1 MTDTEQPQ
9 QLAPAS
15 VPEQSPRSSGL
26 LFARKSR
33 DYLEAGGEPPKSTPK
48 GGKSAIIV
56 GAVVAVAVVLGIALG
71 VGLGVGLRKTSAAPS
86 SGVRFTLAGST
97 SAGVAV
103 SYPTDAT
110 PCAVVSALGYVNTPN
125 LTMPAPLPLLG
136 ALACAADPAVAFSG
150 AATVPWLLYGGVNY
164 SSVTFTCTVGTGAP
178 AGNATV
184 GAQYISFSATGASV
198 AAGGTTAGVLSL
210 ALITINGT
218 TTITSSTASYA
229 VSGNAGVISGSA
241 AGMALLLSPS
251 EGCTGGAAQA
261 TVGGL
266 YYVALPGLVMS
277 PLQVAGSGACDATAA
292 GNLFSGSGTAASA
305 LYNGTTLSTVTV
317 SIAVS
322 QAARRLSRSLLS
334 LQSTALNM
342 TATAIINATSAQ
354 GFTLSATQSGSST
367 PALSAAFAPPNL
379 VVGELD
385 TFALGIDSITGPYIC
400 TGGAAAPRAVTGS
413 MYLKLPSLGLTM
425 SPSPT
430 PVAGSQ
436 FCNGSSP
443 QGYAFSVT
451 GAPTSVNMAGLTSV
465 SNVVTYVTGTYPA
478 DSKNGSLFSTMTLA
492 GVLSTSYALAA
503 DLKPMTLNVIASS
516 VKPAAGATPNRT
528 VVASVNLGVAAAGS
542 EFLLNATMNI
552 QYPCSGAQNGTAAMT
567 LPALGDFVLTANISS
582 ADCAL
587 SKFTLR
593 AFLPAQATL
602 AGFGVATALLTV
614 VHDSSKSTSWNFS
627 VTMPL
632 TGDGLLTATWQKP
645 FTALVMTATY
655 PSVTAS
661 VFSNAMYA
669 LLYPAPCTA
678 CPVDMPDLAS
688 SPLASTTLAAGLAA
702 PTYTNLVALMRFATP
717 TPGKL
722 SGTTLSYIGATGS
735 VSYLGAT
742 TTGGLVLKKDSN
754 NVLRSL
760 ITIDMPCT
768 AAGFALYPSFINAA
782 LTAVNAVAQ
791 FTSMQVVR
799 SSAPA
804 GFFSFFSAE
813 YGVVPQ
819 GISMVFA
826 SKQTVTALAGSA
838 LGALIGSI
846 DAASGVT
853 APSGD
858 TFFIGTWLGTAA
870 ASTIKVSMATTA
882 CSYELVSGLATK
894 GYSFFLSYTAGAA
907 APSVGI
913 TLTPL
918 TLFDGTDNALDVT
931 ADLQYNAPSGANAG
945 SFSADTQYTG
955 ATPWT
960 NPFGISSNLQIAY
973 PIGITMTAASSPFTF
988 GSLGLAGT
996 INSLADTRYATPM
1009 SGEFSLVSPAAGG
1022 PPTPAV
1028 SFSLNNVGVGRLMYA
1043 LTKDLL
1049 SASGTE
1055 SLSAP
1060 LTALYPWLDGMS
1072 VESADVSYNPTS
1084 AAITDALDN
1093 VIPVGLKLDVT
1104 RLEFFDLFKM
1114 GTAVFT
1120 LPSLLVPTS
1129 WPAGVQIYAA
1139 LDDAI
1144 SIGGLLNISGDA
1156 SGTTPPSLLICA
1168 VPPTVDQVVGGERRL
1183 LAEESLC
1190 TPGTPLM
1197 AVHGYIS
1204 VLGQS
1209 LGVNMAAS
1217 SAGFAVECSISVLGL
1232 DFSLSMA
1239 LDVPQLWTGGFSG
1252 SSLLST
1258 LAGSNFAFGI
1268 TAPALSDVAGSV
1280 SSAVGAALTDLFN
1293 GWEPFQTLQS
1303 ALDALPDL
1311 GSISGAVSSSAVL
1324 AVATSGLESTAGF
1337 GQDAM
1342 AAFTSAFGNGY
1353 TYDPANNCPLGNGN
1367 CCITMPT
1374 IEVGAITS
1382 AVCVPC
1388 SCTTDCVFGICTG
1401 GCSQCCSG
1409 AIPATQIGGNS
1420 YCPPAV
1426 TISLSSILG
1435 QASGRRLLSG
1445 NTTAAFAAS
1454 VPHRASQRKLTA
1466 IDTSS
1471 CVTSTTYS
1479 ATITSPAISISAQ
1492 SIGLSAPDGCSTLFG
1507 DLCNPS
1513 VEIPEFSTT
1522 LDVTVPTSIDETCLT
1537 NLLGESISVVT
1548 DFATTYATGP
1558 FAGLAKGLTSFLD
1571 ASSSGFSNVFSID
1584 AFDVAPIALS
1594 GSATTLSATASFTL
1608 LGTAYT
1614 DQELTLPLGADVSVL
1629 ADAVTGVAAAAFTSA
1644 TNLVG

>member
-1 MTDTEQPQ
+1 MT
-9 QLAPAS
+9 
-15 VPEQSPRSSGL
+15 
-26 LFARKSR
+26 
-33 DYLEAGGEPPKSTPK
+33 
-48 GGKSAIIV
+48 I
-56 GAVVAVAVVLGIALG
+56 
-71 VGLGVGLRKTSAAPS
+71 
-86 SGVRFTLAGST
+86 
-97 SAGVAV
+97 
-103 SYPTDAT
+103 
-110 PCAVVSALGYVNTPN
+110 
-125 LTMPAPLPLLG
+125 
-136 ALACAADPAVAFSG
+136 
-150 AATVPWLLYGGVNY
+150 
-164 SSVTFTCTVGTGAP
+164 
-178 AGNATV
+178 
-184 GAQYISFSATGASV
+184 
-198 AAGGTTAGVLSL
+198 
-210 ALITINGT
+210 
-218 TTITSSTASYA
+218 
-229 VSGNAGVISGSA
+229 
-241 AGMALLLSPS
+241 
-251 EGCTGGAAQA
+251 
-261 TVGGL
+261 
-266 YYVALPGLVMS
+266 
-277 PLQVAGSGACDATAA
+277 
-292 GNLFSGSGTAASA
+292 
-305 LYNGTTLSTVTV
+305 
-317 SIAVS
+317 
-322 QAARRLSRSLLS
+322 
-334 LQSTALNM
+334 
-342 TATAIINATSAQ
+342 
-354 GFTLSATQSGSST
+354 
-367 PALSAAFAPPNL
+367 
-379 VVGELD
+379 
-385 TFALGIDSITGPYIC
+385 
-400 TGGAAAPRAVTGS
+400 
-413 MYLKLPSLGLTM
+413 
-425 SPSPT
+425 
-430 PVAGSQ
+430 
-436 FCNGSSP
+436 
-443 QGYAFSVT
+443 
-451 GAPTSVNMAGLTSV
+451 
-465 SNVVTYVTGTYPA
+465 
-478 DSKNGSLFSTMTLA
+478 
-492 GVLSTSYALAA
+492 
-503 DLKPMTLNVIASS
+503 
-516 VKPAAGATPNRT
+516 
-528 VVASVNLGVAAAGS
+528 
-542 EFLLNATMNI
+542 
-552 QYPCSGAQNGTAAMT
+552 
-567 LPALGDFVLTANISS
+567 PALGDFVLTANISS

-587 SKFTLR
+587 SSFTLR

-602 AGFGVATALLTV
+602 AGFGVANALLTV
-614 VHDSSKSTSWNFS
+614 VHDSSMSTSWNFS

-645 FTALVMTATY
+645 FTTLVVTATY

-661 VFSNAMYA
+661 AFSNAMYA

-678 CPVDMPDLAS
+678 CPADMPDLGS

-702 PTYTNLVALMRFATP
+702 PTYTNLVALMKFATP

-722 SGTTLSYIGATGS
+722 SGTTLSYIGASGS

-742 TTGGLVLKKDSN
+742 TTGGLVLKKDNS

-782 LTAVNAVAQ
+782 LTVVNAVAQ
-791 FTSMQVVR
+791 FSSMQVVR

-804 GFFSFFSAE
+804 GFFSFFSTE
-813 YGVVPQ
+813 YGVVPL

-882 CSYELVSGLATK
+882 CSYELVSGLATE
-894 GYSFFLSYTAGAA
+894 GYSFFFSYTAGAA

-918 TLFDGTDNALDVT
+918 TLFNGTDDALDVT

-945 SFSADTQYTG
+945 SFSIDTQYTG

-960 NPFGISSNLQIAY
+960 NPFGISSNLQVAY
-973 PIGITMTAASSPFTF
+973 PIGITMTASSPFSF

-1009 SGEFSLVSPAAGG
+1009 SGEFSLVSPAAGAA
-1022 PPTPAV
+1022 PAPAV

-1072 VESADVSYNPTS
+1072 VASADVSYNPTS

-1093 VIPVGLKLDVT
+1093 VIPVGLKLAVT
-1104 RLEFFDLFKM
+1104 RLEFFDLFKL
-1114 GTAVFT
+1114 GTALFT

-1129 WPAGVQIYAA
+1129 WPDGVQIYAA
-1139 LDDAI
+1139 LDNAI

-1168 VPPTVDQVVGGERRL
+1168 VPPTVAQVVGRRHL
-1183 LAEESLC
+1183 LTEEPLC

-1197 AVHGYIS
+1197 AVQGYIS

-1239 LDVPQLWTGGFSG
+1239 LAVPQLWTGGFSG

-1280 SSAVGAALTDLFN
+1280 SSAVVAALTDLFN

-1311 GSISGAVSSSAVL
+1311 SSIEGAITSSGVL
-1324 AVATSGLESTAGF
+1324 AIATSGLESTAGF

-1342 AAFTSAFGNGY
+1342 AAFTSAFGDGF
-1353 TYDPANNCPLGNGN
+1353 TYDPAGADCPLGAGK

-1374 IEVGAITS
+1374 INAGAITQS
-1382 AVCVPC
+1382 ICDPIFGA
-1388 SCTTDCVFGICTG
+1388 CTP
-1401 GCSQCCSG
+1401 
-1409 AIPATQIGGNS
+1409 AIPPFTIGGGS
-1420 YCPPAV
+1420 FCPPAV
-1426 TISLSSILG
+1426 TFSLSSILG
-1435 QASGRRLLSG
+1435 QIGRRRLLSS

-1454 VPHRASQRKLTA
+1454 VPHRASQRKL

-1471 CVTSTTYS
+1471 CLTSTTYS
-1479 ATITSPAISISAQ
+1479 VDISSPSISISLA
-1492 SIGLSAPDGCSTLFG
+1492 SAGLSAPEGCSTLFS
-1507 DLCNPS
+1507 DSLCNPS
-1513 VEIPEFSTT
+1513 ISIPEFSTT
-1522 LDVTVPTSIDETCLT
+1522 LTIDVPTSIDETCLT
-1537 NLLGESISVVT
+1537 DLLSDSISVVT
-1548 DFATTYATGP
+1548 DFATTYVAGP
-1558 FAGLAKGLTSFLD
+1558 FDGLAKGLTSFLD
-1571 ASSSGFSNVFSID
+1571 ASSDGFSNVFSID

-1594 GSATTLSATASFTL
+1594 GAATTLSATMSFTL

-1614 DQELTLPLGADVSVL
+1614 DQVLTLPLGADVSAL
-1629 ADAVTGVAAAAFTSA
+1629 ADTVTGVAAAAFTAA